1 MLSSNCTF
9 CFFFSFVLIHTHVLL
24 SHIQMLNCILGMVDK
39 TKRALAIL
47 QQRTMENA
55 ANIWTPSR
63 NTLSSA
69 SRIIP
74 GPGTTASAASAAQ
87 NSISSHTSNHI
98 SIPLTS
104 VPSVVH
110 QQQQQQSL
118 THKSASQSSN
128 TISPPTV
135 IKQITRN
142 DIMSTSLRP
151 QTFVEQIIPTQESS
165 RHSSRPVVLPVTQT
179 RGQFPCIHVCNPRI

>member
-1 MLSSNCTF
+1 
-9 CFFFSFVLIHTHVLL
+9 
-24 SHIQMLNCILGMVDK
+24 MLNCILGMVDK

-55 ANIWTPSR
+55 ANIWTPSSR

-74 GPGTTASAASAAQ
+74 GPATPASAAS
-87 NSISSHTSNHI
+87 NSFSSHTPNHI
-98 SIPLTS
+98 SIP
-104 VPSVVH
+104 VPPPAVVH
-110 QQQQQQSL
+110 QQQQQQQSL

-142 DIMSTSLRP
+142 DIMSTSLHP

-179 RGQFPCIHVCNPRI
+179 RGQLFCLSMLQPTYLTF